1 MYFSDKYL
9 VPASAKTATI
19 KLFACS
25 PSCSRDPRAFSST
38 CCSASFLA
46 TATVAPEDVP
56 TSTPCSLASFS
67 IVAVL
72 VQIDIPVRVFLC
84 ELTGKT
90 HRAVRTFKRIRI
102 DGLGPKEFEHSLPFL
117 TCVLRKYY
125 CDPKADRSSESS

>member
-1 MYFSDKYL
+1 MGHLSARLSPYFL
-9 VPASAKTATI
+9 
-19 KLFACS
+19 
-25 PSCSRDPRAFSST
+25 SCSVVVSSP
-38 CCSASFLA
+38 
-46 TATVAPEDVP
+46 V
-56 TSTPCSLASFS
+56 S

-125 CDPKADRSSESS
+125 CDPKADRSSESSEGYSGVSRTRVKEL